1 MLVRLERIEKYVHN
15 KEKYNSFEDL
25 NNISSSNYN
34 YNVFVVFMLF
44 HMALR
49 FHAVFYTKTYTHNS
63 LPFSAEINT
72 NTVKHQQQADYWLSY
87 LFHICLHNSS
97 KHFLP

>member
-1 MLVRLERIEKYVHN
+1 MLFRLERIEKYVHN

-34 YNVFVVFMLF
+34 YNVIVVFKLF

-49 FHAVFYTKTYTHNS
+49 FHAVFYTKPIHTI
-63 LPFSAEINT
+63 L
-72 NTVKHQQQADYWLSY
+72 
-87 LFHICLHNSS
+87 C
-97 KHFLP
+97 HFQLKLTLIQ